1 MKVDIYI
8 QGKTKNP
15 ARLERAQAR
24 WLIVCALNN
33 GTQEKRDGVVQLS
46 NATTKRAVLT
56 AFLTALQKFNKAAVL
71 KIYISD
77 DFVRSVLI
85 NGWLSRWKSNDWRR
99 IRQNEEVKHL
109 DLWQQIALQ
118 LNKHAVSFANGEELN
133 NRTLKEMEWRLNNV
147 GC

>member
-46 NATTKRAVLT
+46 NATTKR
-56 AFLTALQKFNKAAVL
+56 
-71 KIYISD
+71 
-77 DFVRSVLI
+77 SVLI
-85 NGWLSRWKSNDWRR
+85 NGWLSRWKSNDWKR

-147 GC
+147 GY

>member
-15 ARLERAQAR
+15 ARLERVQAR
-24 WLIVCALNN
+24 WLIVCALSN

-56 AFLTALQKFNKAAVL
+56 AFLTALQKFNKASVL